1 MGSLAEVL
9 ELLHDAEP
17 RWTTLRA
24 VGRDWHH
31 SGRSQEAFE
40 AHFAALQATN
50 PPGSVVKL
58 TGYAPAHPTPPPD
71 ETEETW
77 RLWIERGGRKRAE
90 FLVGDDSVSVVFDGP
105 TWWSWSAR
113 DGGLTNG
120 GDANHGHGAG
130 SSLVLLDTVPLLAAL
145 RLEYR
150 GDDVVT
156 GRAAFS
162 VRGRLRGL
170 DGVANTHALSSLGL
184 GADEYRLAV
193 DAERGVLLRC
203 EARLRAQ
210 PFMVTEMMEV
220 TFDGDLPADL
230 FTIQL
235 PAGVAFGDV
244 SRHAPRQKPH
254 RRWSFHLGRR
264 RD

>member
-24 VGRDWHH
+24 LGRDWHH
-31 SGRSQEAFE
+31 NGRSQEAFE
-40 AHFAALQATN
+40 AYFAALQATN

-58 TGYAPAHPTPPPD
+58 TGYAPTHPTLPPD

-77 RLWIERGGRKRAE
+77 RLWMERGGRKRAE
-90 FLVGDDSVSVVFDGP
+90 FLVGDDRVTVVFDGP

-113 DGGLTNG
+113 DGALTNG
-120 GDANHGHGAG
+120 GRANHGHGSG
-130 SSLVLLDTVPLLAAL
+130 SSLVLLETTPLLAAL
-145 RLEYR
+145 RLEFL
-150 GDDVVT
+150 GDEVVI

-162 VRGRLRGL
+162 VCGRLRGV
-170 DGVANTHALSSLGL
+170 DGVANTNALSSFGL

-210 PFMVTEMMEV
+210 PFMVTEMIEV
-220 TFDGDLPADL
+220 AFDGDLPEDL
-230 FTIQL
+230 FTIHL
-235 PAGVAFGDV
+235 PAGGAFDDV
-244 SRHAPRQKPH
+244 SRHAPRRKP
-254 RRWSFHLGRR
+254 RRSLPFHVGRR